1 MFSKYCTSTVHVYST
16 NGPYRVQAKA
26 KKNPKKNKTKTHK
39 KNNNPKR
46 VSGKHPM
53 CSSTLACIKEVRK
66 GLETNTKALESRQF
80 SFTTIEV
87 QITQARYEFHWFIA
101 VLLSG
106 FPSRG
111 VTFLYSTLVFQD
123 ENLPWG
129 NAERLGFDT
138 ETSGWTFATTP
149 QPIACRYGHREP
161 TAPNKWRVN
170 QNHSVSPK
178 LTHAASS
185 CSMGEHVAK
194 GATRGRCVVN
204 TDPTRLW
211 ANPDPYGQQNAQH
224 LNMQEKGRNARAAGK
239 VQCIVRHTKRAV
251 TQTPS
256 ELLQNGKQGFKGT
269 AATMFGCF
277 IDSKPWKPGAEGAV
291 RVERDLQVNSWAFQK
306 L

>member
-1 MFSKYCTSTVHVYST
+1 M
-16 NGPYRVQAKA
+16 
-26 KKNPKKNKTKTHK
+26 
-39 KNNNPKR
+39 
-46 VSGKHPM
+46 SGKHPM

-138 ETSGWTFATTP
+138 ETSGWTSATTP
-149 QPIACRYGHREP
+149 QPIASRYEHREP

-178 LTHAASS
+178 LTHAVSS
-185 CSMGEHVAK
+185 CLMGEHVAK
-194 GATRGRCVVN
+194 AATRGRCVVN
-204 TDPTRLW
+204 MDPTRLW

-224 LNMQEKGRNARAAGK
+224 LNMQEKGRNA
-239 VQCIVRHTKRAV
+239 KRR
-251 TQTPS
+251 
-256 ELLQNGKQGFKGT
+256 GRG
-269 AATMFGCF
+269 
-277 IDSKPWKPGAEGAV
+277 EGAV
-291 RVERDLQVNSWAFQK
+291 HSPSYKTCGNSNPFWTSSKRKTGFQGHSSYNVWLFYRFKTMKTRRRGCSKGRTRSASQQLSVSEAVK
-306 L
+306 LLCS